1 MSDFKSKMSNK
12 KPSVVASIMGVEQP
26 QEETKDKVEVKEESK
41 TTTTSPEP
49 KKEPKI
55 AVKVESEE
63 PKKATDNTIIAYKQ
77 VPDEN
82 KTVRK
87 NIVLY
92 PSLSKEIDRIIA
104 LEKKKNKA
112 FSFNDLVNQV
122 LIEYAMNYE
131 K

>member
-1 MSDFKSKMSNK
+1 MSNK

-49 KKEPKI
+49 KKEPKK